1 KREKVNERIDLLEAQ
16 TKQLFQ
22 AINEIEC
29 ELKSSTLRSKSI
41 LYYNIKRLNYIKRYL
56 IWASNQIKLSTG
68 ASKEYL
74 ETRCWDY
81 FAINIR
87 KVESVIEDY
96 MKFHS
101 DQLYSLRNRGGR
113 SIEHVGS
120 EPSKFDYGS
129 FLEIGID
136 AHNCILVGSGS
147 EFTSQELT
155 KIIKDKKGDFIYYTV
170 LSTFG
175 FFHDMICDE
184 MLKDIFNKT
193 YKESVNLIYQS
204 INTVTFDNLKALIL
218 FIKMSCYESNFEL
231 IKNIFPIVL
240 RMAYC
245 FGIDKIDLKADLQN
259 KSKQEACLILK
270 KYKLW
275 AYISFFM
282 NSNNLLFLNRN
293 ALPKHIDSQP
303 LDMQL
308 LHRLEIKYS
317 TYIDK
322 CADNRRT
329 PSFIWL
335 NSIEIFAIIANHFK
349 PFNNSVSDSEQICY
363 NKFKLTNNDY
373 KRVQQAIECYIQ
385 PNSNFIEEEYLRGV
399 RKEAL
404 CMHNYLCHFSNN
416 LCIHHKFYFL
426 IRYSVLLYCNQIYL
440 ICPYVVNNKVQRQV
454 SPRDMLI
461 VLEAALKITS
471 IYKILTYVYF
481 ENIMEQLTDT
491 PNNIELIT
499 QLKSYL
505 NNNLKPS
512 TTDTINK
519 MIYSILRAIQFEEL
533 LNAFYVFLLA
543 ITCEKF
549 QLQSNCPNEVM
560 DFLKQNCISIL
571 ELFQL
576 AYNLERFTNKSDIDF
591 VIQRVQILL
600 FEFPICSELKDT
612 LLSCLDVKE

>member
-1 KREKVNERIDLLEAQ
+1 MKLN
-16 TKQLFQ
+16 
-22 AINEIEC
+22 
-29 ELKSSTLRSKSI
+29 
-41 LYYNIKRLNYIKRYL
+41 RLNYIKRYL

-175 FFHDMICDE
+175 FFHDTA
-184 MLKDIFNKT
+184 KDIFNKA
-193 YKESVNLIYQS
+193 YNESANLFYQS
-204 INTVTFDNLKALIL
+204 INTVSFVTLKALVL
-218 FIKMSCYESNFEL
+218 FIKMSCYESDINL
-231 IKNIFPIVL
+231 IKSVFPIVL

-245 FGIDKIDLKADLQN
+245 LGIDKIDLKADLQN

-275 AYISFFM
+275 AYILFIINADCMDFFDHDT
-282 NSNNLLFLNRN
+282 
-293 ALPKHIDSQP
+293 LPKHISSEPIDMEL
-303 LDMQL
+303 LDQL
-308 LHRLEIKYS
+308 ENKYS
-317 TYIDK
+317 SCNGRCMDK
-322 CADNRRT
+322 KRAT
-329 PSFIWL
+329 SFIWF
-335 NSIEIFAIIANHFK
+335 NSIDTFSIIYSPFK
-349 PFNNSVSDSEQICY
+349 AVSNSVPNSERTCY
-363 NKFKLTNNDY
+363 NKLELIYNDS
-373 KRVQQAIECYIQ
+373 RQAQQAIKWHIQ
-385 PNSNFIEEEYLRGV
+385 PNRNFIIEEHSRSS
-399 RKEAL
+399 RKEPL
-404 CMHNYLCHFSNN
+404 CMQNYLCRFSDKF
-416 LCIHHKFYFL
+416 CIYHKFYL
-426 IRYSVLLYCNQIYL
+426 LVRYSILLYCNQIYL
-440 ICPYVVNNKVQRQV
+440 ICPSLLNNTAQRQV
-454 SPRDMLI
+454 SPKDILI
-461 VLEAALKITS
+461 VLEAALKIAS
-471 IYKILTYVYF
+471 IYKILIYVYF
-481 ENIMEQLTDT
+481 ENIVGQLSET
-491 PNNIELIT
+491 PDNIGLVSQIKT
-499 QLKSYL
+499 YL
-505 NNNLKPS
+505 NNNVKPN
-512 TTDTINK
+512 TTDIVNK
-519 MIYSILRAIQFEEL
+519 MIYSILKIIQFEEL

-600 FEFPICSELKDT
+600 FEFPICSDFRCT
-612 LLSCLDVKE
+612 LLDCLNNKE